1 VKQIFAVF
9 TQAEAHLV
17 RLWVDSWA
25 ARGWAPQLISA
36 KEVEEMGSARRAAVR
51 RCSVAD
57 AQVVPLCVLNFNC
70 PVTAKR
76 PLRPVRY
83 GKRGWLSAGLVRFPV
98 DMTEDRLAGCG
109 RTLCLAR

>member
-36 KEVEEMGSARRAAVR
+36 KEVEECGSPKRAAQR
-51 RCSVAD
+51 RGGPRAE
-57 AQVVPLCVLNFNC
+57 VVPLCTLNFGC
-70 PVTAKR
+70 PVSAKH
-76 PLRPVRY
+76 PLRPARY